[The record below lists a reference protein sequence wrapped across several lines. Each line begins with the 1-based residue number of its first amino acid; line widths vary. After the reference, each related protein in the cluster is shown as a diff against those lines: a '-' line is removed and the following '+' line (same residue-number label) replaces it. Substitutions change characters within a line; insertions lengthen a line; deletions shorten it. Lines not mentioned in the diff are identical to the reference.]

1 MLQLNSEKPLYF
13 CEELQKQEVEEG
25 ETAILSCE
33 LSKPGVEVQW
43 RKGIVLL
50 RPGNRY
56 EMKQDGFKLQ
66 LLIYELNSQDSGV
79 YKCCAGS
86 LVTTASI
93 DVKGMCFSIIQILY
107 NC

>member
-1 MLQLNSEKPLYF
+1 MLHSEQPQYF

-43 RKGIVLL
+43 RKGTVLL
-50 RPGNRY
+50 KPSNKY
-56 EMKQDGFKLQ
+56 EMKQDGCLQ
-66 LLIYELNSQDSGV
+66 QLQIYDLKHEDSGS

-86 LVTTASI
+86 LVTTASLV
-93 DVKGMCFSIIQILY
+93 VKGKGHNNIHT
-107 NC
+107 

>member
-1 MLQLNSEKPLYF
+1 MLHPEQPLFF

-33 LSKPGVEVQW
+33 LSKPGVEVHW

-50 RPGNRY
+50 RPGNKY
-56 EMKQDGFKLQ
+56 EMKQDGCKLQ
-66 LLIYELNSQDSGV
+66 LLIHELNSQDSGV

-86 LVTTASI
+86 LATTASI
-93 DVKGMCFSIIQILY
+93 KVKGMCFSRMKILQ